1 MLHWHHYIKI
11 LCIIY
16 LYVIYFVYA
25 ISKWCTITF
34 LFCLPATAPATVV
47 FFFSKSVCNLRS
59 RIYATYAVPCTQKP
73 KFPVQLLP
81 MCRGDELSA
90 VIFWLISK
98 CL

>member
-47 FFFSKSVCNLRS
+47 SFLARVYATCDQEYMQLAIKNICNLCS
-59 RIYATYAVPCTQKP
+59 ALHSKTKVSSPAVTYV
-73 KFPVQLLP
+73 
-81 MCRGDELSA
+81 
-90 VIFWLISK
+90 
-98 CL
+98 